1 MAQSWPWGSQI
12 SDQRKKSDYVS
23 YRMGSY
29 RSDGPLNKVTETKN
43 KQKQNKTKQKKKKKS
58 VYFSLHSNCYYHV
71 VYAKFKIKIYNMLPY
86 KRKVWY
92 FQKTNIDTIKK
103 VINNFEVIKHF
114 ADIIV
119 KVYYYLSRICQG

>member
-1 MAQSWPWGSQI
+1 
-12 SDQRKKSDYVS
+12 
-23 YRMGSY
+23 
-29 RSDGPLNKVTETKN
+29 
-43 KQKQNKTKQKKKKKS
+43 
-58 VYFSLHSNCYYHV
+58 
-71 VYAKFKIKIYNMLPY
+71 MLPY

-114 ADIIV
+114 ANIIV